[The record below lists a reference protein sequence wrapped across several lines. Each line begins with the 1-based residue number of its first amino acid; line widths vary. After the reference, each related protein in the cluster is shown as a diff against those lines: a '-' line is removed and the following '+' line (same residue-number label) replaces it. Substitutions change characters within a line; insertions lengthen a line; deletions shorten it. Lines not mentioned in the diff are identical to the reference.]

1 MTIECFLDTNI
12 LVYAAIGKRDE
23 PAKFAG
29 ARDLLLDLSF
39 GVSARR
45 CSIPRILATSS
56 CTARCGP
63 SIPS

>member
-45 CSIPRILATSS
+45 CSYRGS
-56 CTARCGP
+56 
-63 SIPS
+63 